1 LRIVQLQSE
10 CGDRGIIFTFRDGQ
24 RVAKAGERSRV
35 AGFAE
40 AQEFPGLLFQVVNW
54 GVFGQTG
61 HSKPPSMFRKQ
72 CADRRFYR

>member
-35 AGFAE
+35 AGFVQ
-40 AQEFPGLLFQVVNW
+40 AQEFPGLLFQMVDL
-54 GVFGQTG
+54 GAFG
-61 HSKPPSMFRKQ
+61 
-72 CADRRFYR
+72 